1 MLWKTG
7 SLHVSQHRGYALAN
21 ELITLGG
28 HSLTGLDR
36 DGTWKVNT
44 PLVGWFGRPQPKS
57 SMDDLVNA
65 DGVQVVPVEYGSRLI
80 TINGRVSSRRHEY
93 LHEAAGLLSAL
104 GFRGD
109 TVLQVSGHGPAQWA
123 RVWPRGEVQVDFV
136 TDTYMTY
143 QLQLEAPDPFKY
155 GEKRTE
161 SFALGGSGQVMHRG
175 SVPAWPVVTV
185 TGSAPG
191 GYTLT
196 RAGRDVTVTAP
207 LVSGQPHTLDMRT
220 GVLRAGG
227 SRVYGAISTA
237 QYWTVAPGLRQTVTA
252 SGTGTAT
259 VRVDVYDTWI

>member
-1 MLWKTG
+1 M
-7 SLHVSQHRGYALAN
+7 AN
-21 ELITLGG
+21 LVTLDG
-28 HSLTGLDR
+28 HPLTGQQR
-36 DGTWKVNT
+36 EGSWKVNT
-44 PLVGWFGRPQPKS
+44 PLEGWFGRPQPKS
-57 SMDDLVNA
+57 RMEPNVNS
-65 DGVQVVPVEYGSRLI
+65 DGMQATPVEYGSRLI
-80 TINGRVSSRRHEY
+80 TINGRVISRNHGY
-93 LHEAAGLLSAL
+93 LHEASNLISAL
-104 GFRGD
+104 AFRGGAI
-109 TVLQVSGHGPAQWA
+109 LQVSGHGPTQWA
-123 RVWPRGEVQVDFV
+123 KVDPRSEVETIFV
-136 TDTYMTY
+136 TDTYLRF
-143 QLQLEAPDPFKY
+143 QIPLEAPDPFKY
-155 GEKRTE
+155 GKKRTE
-161 SFALGGSGQVMHRG
+161 SFPLGSSGQVMHRG

-252 SGTGTAT
+252 TGTGTAT